1 MDQENHRRLFVNVL
15 AARDGAFEEQRKILF
30 ANKAAVAQLSERF
43 NDPDRVIGFAA
54 RELHL
59 WATAN
64 DSTYADLEKFLT
76 VTEPELKA
84 TSKSAKGG
92 GGSDALFSY
101 LAPFLKN
108 EPAKADRLMKHLL
121 LRALMQPNQYSYIF
135 SVLSQY
141 YSSFPTPE
149 PEVWIRAT
157 LARSNVPNLFQFIV
171 ESNLGMVEPARLK
184 QALDH
189 EHSSAFMTRQP
200 WPAEY
205 EALRRSLPGKP

>member
-1 MDQENHRRLFVNVL
+1 
-15 AARDGAFEEQRKILF
+15 
-30 ANKAAVAQLSERF
+30 
-43 NDPDRVIGFAA
+43 
-54 RELHL
+54 
-59 WATAN
+59 
-64 DSTYADLEKFLT
+64 
-76 VTEPELKA
+76 
-84 TSKSAKGG
+84 
-92 GGSDALFSY
+92 
-101 LAPFLKN
+101 
-108 EPAKADRLMKHLL
+108 
-121 LRALMQPNQYSYIF
+121 MQPNQYSYIF

-189 EHSSAFMTRQP
+189 EHSSAVMTRQP

-205 EALRRSLPGKP
+205 EALRRSLPSKP